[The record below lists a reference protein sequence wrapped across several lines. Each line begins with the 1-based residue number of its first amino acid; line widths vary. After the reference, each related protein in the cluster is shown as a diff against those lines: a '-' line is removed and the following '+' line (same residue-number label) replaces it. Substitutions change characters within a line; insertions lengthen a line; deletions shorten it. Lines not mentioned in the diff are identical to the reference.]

1 MIVAIIRIPR
11 PAEAQAAAGLE
22 ARFAERLGFVQGAA
36 GFAGFELLRPVEGA
50 DHYLSISRWA
60 DRAAFDAWAASN
72 ANAQAHGRP
81 APAAG
86 GAPAEAPAGHGHG
99 AGGPPR
105 PQVVELYEVAVP

>member
-11 PAEAQAAAGLE
+11 PADDQAAAGLE
-22 ARFAERLGFVQGAA
+22 ARFAERLGLVQGAE
-36 GFAGFELLRPVEGA
+36 GFIGFELLRPVEGA
-50 DHYLSISRWA
+50 DQYLSISRWA
-60 DRAAFDAWAASN
+60 DRAAFDAWAGST

-81 APAAG
+81 APAAEG
-86 GAPAEAPAGHGHG
+86 GAPAGHGHG